1 MNFYS
6 IFGFIISIIVLYIG
20 LRLST
25 DNLMAFWDVPSIF
38 IVFGGTFASTAVCF
52 QLNRFMTL
60 VKVFLRR
67 VFFGK
72 KDIMSDAIK
81 EVLVVAEAYKKG
93 EALSE
98 VKKRIQDPFLKEA
111 CTIIEDGI
119 IQKDEI
125 LSIMEKRNDNI
136 TYHYMEEANKIKT
149 VGKFP
154 PAFGMIGTTI
164 GMIVLLGNLGGEDA
178 MKKMG
183 PAMGVCLITTLYG
196 AVISNML
203 FVPVSENL
211 IESTKDAFVKNKLII
226 EGVNLLM
233 DKSNPILIVEKLN
246 SYLNPSERLDWQKVI
261 KKA

>member
-6 IFGFIISIIVLYIG
+6 IFGFIISTLVLYVG

-25 DNLMAFWDVPSIF
+25 DNLIAFYDVPSIF
-38 IVFGGTFASTAVCF
+38 IVIGGTLAATAVCF
-52 QLNRFMTL
+52 QLNRFL
-60 VKVFLRR
+60 VLFKIFFRR
-67 VFFGK
+67 MLFGK
-72 KDIMSDAIK
+72 KNLMPDAIK
-81 EVLVVAEAYKKG
+81 EVLFIAEAYKKG
-93 EALSE
+93 ESLTEA
-98 VKKRIQDPFLKEA
+98 KKKITDPFLIEA
-111 CTIIEDGI
+111 CSIIEDGI

-196 AVISNML
+196 SVLSNML
-203 FVPVSENL
+203 FLPVSENL
-211 IESTKDAFVKNKLII
+211 IETTKDGFIKNKLII

-233 DKSNPILIVEKLN
+233 DKANPILIVEKLN
-246 SYLNPSERLDWQKVI
+246 SYLNPSERLDWKTVV
-261 KKA
+261 KK

>member
-6 IFGFIISIIVLYIG
+6 IFGFIISIVVLYIG

-25 DNLMAFWDVPSIF
+25 DNLMAFWDIPSIF
-38 IVFGGTFASTAVCF
+38 IVFGGTFAATAVCF
-52 QLNRFMTL
+52 QLNRFMML

-72 KDIMSDAIK
+72 KDIMSEAIK
-81 EVLVVAEAYKKG
+81 EILVVAEAYKKG

-98 VKKRIQDPFLKEA
+98 VKKRVNDPFLKEA
-111 CTIIEDGI
+111 CAIIEDGI

-196 AVISNML
+196 AVMSNMI
-203 FVPVSENL
+203 FIPVSENL

-233 DKSNPILIVEKLN
+233 DKANPILIVEKLN
-246 SYLNPSERLDWQKVI
+246 SYLNPSDRLDWKKVI
-261 KKA
+261 KK